1 MASGP
6 TRAGERR
13 ADKTG
18 ESPRAQDRTNG
29 PQRREGEPAP
39 DLALGASGA
48 LDPRLLLR
56 LQRTAGNQA
65 VAQLVA
71 QRQVRAGPDA
81 DPKFQALARD
91 VRGKQRLL
99 TAHAPGRVKASD
111 AQGAAHAPSD
121 DREAQA
127 KTAQAGK
134 MAAAKPGEFDKAAFI
149 AAVNQAIAAQAPKTL
164 DDADQFASSGKADQ
178 IKGKVQGQVSEGKK
192 ASAGQIE
199 STTKAAPDTSV
210 AVDKQV
216 TPLSPDRPPGTP
228 PGPNPSQAVPDRA
241 PASATDFSAGP
252 RQVEEEQR
260 QADVTDQQLQKG
272 NEPEFDAALKQKQEL
287 KEHSETA
294 PGQVR
299 ASEARTLDATK
310 AEAATTGSQAMAVM
324 AVHRTQAG
332 QRVGEGQ
339 QTAKSSDETRR
350 AQVTA
355 TLQKVFDATKRDVE
369 EILSGLDRK
378 VDQQFDAEEGAARKA
393 FEADMQKRMDAYKDQ
408 RYSGFTG
415 KLRWL
420 KDKVMGLPPE
430 ANQIFV
436 AARDGYVASM
446 RQVIAGI
453 ADTIGAELT
462 RAKARIAQG
471 KTELEA
477 EVHKLPADLQALGRQ
492 AAAGFDG
499 QFDELTQSVDAKG
512 QELVQT
518 LADKYS
524 QALKAVDAEIDAEKA
539 KNQGLVDKAIGAI
552 KGVIDTIIQLKNL
565 LMGVLAK
572 AAQAVSAILKD
583 PIGFL
588 GHLVSAVGA
597 GLKAFIGNI
606 AEHLKKG
613 LVSWLLGAAAQAG
626 IQLPDKFDLKGI
638 VQLIASLLGL
648 TWQSIRSRI
657 VSRGIPDQAVT
668 AAENA
673 VPEAQLLAREGLPGL
688 WQQITNKLG
697 DLKAMILGKL
707 TEFLVPTVLVAG
719 ITWIVSLLNPASAFV
734 KAVKAIIDIV
744 TFIFERGAQILEF
757 VNSVLDAVIAIAGGG
772 VAGVPALIENAL
784 ARSIP
789 VLIGFLAALLGVGG
803 LADKVKSIIQAISRP
818 VTKVVDWVVDKIVG
832 VAKKFW
838 AKLKGAFGKNDK
850 PGKQGQQAGA
860 PGQQLK
866 LQEAFAMHGAGH
878 TLFATTVNGRVRITM
893 ASYRRQ
899 YLGDLIAAAEDEER
913 KGANRPEVFQQ
924 FGVVRAELAQAE
936 RLELGLDEKVTK
948 ATEDKAASILTDIAG
963 QLRDAGEVYGFTSLQ
978 GLGHPSRWVAGGE
991 LRNEYRG
998 LNFRVKVYRGFTADT
1013 RRFARAELVRLKAA
1027 KSDPHWAADPKVGR
1041 PGAWVCP
1048 GNGVRPAHI
1057 ADANASD
1064 EDLTLDHH
1072 VPVSRHWRTRGNDC
1086 ADAERS
1092 TWENDQSNLAAMCRS
1107 CNSSKG
1113 GDNIDDYHVGPFFRG
1128 YGE

>member
-1 MASGP
+1 MA
-6 TRAGERR
+6 TRAPHTEKKTEDPSR
-13 ADKTG
+13 ARDQ
-18 ESPRAQDRTNG
+18 ANG
-29 PQRREGEPAP
+29 SQRREGEPAP
-39 DLALGASGA
+39 DLALGQSGA
-48 LDPRLLLR
+48 LDPRLLLH
-56 LQRTAGNQA
+56 LQRTVGNQA

-71 QRQVRAGPDA
+71 QRQTRAGPTA
-81 DPKFQALARD
+81 DPKFQALTRD

-99 TAHAPGRVKASD
+99 TAHPPGRARASD
-111 AQGAAHAPSD
+111 AQGAAHAPPD
-121 DREAQA
+121 DKEAQA

-134 MAAAKPGEFDKAAFI
+134 MAAARPGEFDKAAFI
-149 AAVNQAIAAQAPKTL
+149 AAVNQAIAAEAPKTL
-164 DDADQFASSGKADQ
+164 DDADKFAGSGKADQ
-178 IKGKVQGQVSEGKK
+178 IKGQVQGHVSEGKK

-199 STTKAAPDTSV
+199 STTRAAPDTSV
-210 AVDKQV
+210 AVDKKV
-216 TPLSPDRPPGTP
+216 TPLSPDQPPGTP
-228 PGPNPSQAVPDRA
+228 PGPNPSQATPDKA
-241 PASATDFSAGP
+241 PASATDLSAGP
-252 RQVEEEQR
+252 KQVEEEQR
-260 QADVTDQQLQKG
+260 QADVTDEQLKKG
-272 NEPEFDAALKQKQEL
+272 NEPEFDAALKQKQDL
-287 KEHSETA
+287 KEHSQTA

-299 ASEARTLDATK
+299 AAEARTLEATK
-310 AEAATTGSQAMAVM
+310 AEAATAGTQAMATM
-324 AVHRTQAG
+324 AVHRAQAG

-339 QTAKSSDETRR
+339 QATKGSDETRR

-378 VDQQFDAEEGAARKA
+378 VDQQFDAEEGEARRA
-393 FEADMQKRMDAYKDQ
+393 FTADMQKRMDDYKSQ

-415 KLRWL
+415 KLRWV
-420 KDKVMGLPPE
+420 KDQFMGLPPE

-436 AARDGYVASM
+436 SARAGYVSRM
-446 RQVIAGI
+446 QQVISRI

-471 KTELEA
+471 KAELET
-477 EVHKLPADLQALGRQ
+477 EVHKLPADLQALGQQ
-492 AAAGFDG
+492 AAAGFDSR
-499 QFDELTQSVDAKG
+499 FEELTQSVDAKG

-518 LADKYS
+518 LADRYS

-572 AAQAVSAILKD
+572 AAQAVGAILKD

-597 GLKAFIGNI
+597 GLKAFIANI

-657 VSRGIPDQAVT
+657 VSRGIPDQAIT
-668 AAENA
+668 AAEQA

-688 WQQITNKLG
+688 WQQITSKLG

-707 TEFLVPTVLVAG
+707 TEFLIPTVLVAG

-757 VNSVLDAVIAIAGGG
+757 VNSVLEAVIAIAAGG

-803 LADKVKSIIQAISRP
+803 LADKVKGIIQAIARP

-838 AKLKGAFGKNDK
+838 AKLKGVFG
-850 PGKQGQQAGA
+850 PGKDQTPEQKQAKLDKAMSAAQSAVSRYSGSRVGRAILTPILGAIRLRYGLTSLNLVAEGGVWAVEGEINPKKRWVSAVQVSTSDYELSTKEPAVKDPATGKDVKDPANPWTPAIVSALVAAMRAGVQGFLANGFTPGQQAKLDEYKNAALDAAKRGED
-860 PGQQLK
+860 PGQHWGKFWQYFYTWRGERVHNYFKAAAIIDAALSGLTFFK
-866 LQEAFAMHGAGH
+866 PGVEEPDVRAPV
-878 TLFATTVNGRVRITM
+878 TATTGRWW
-893 ASYRRQ
+893 
-899 YLGDLIAAAEDEER
+899 GDVTTEGEWTAHVTLYTA
-913 KGANRPEVFQQ
+913 K
-924 FGVVRAELAQAE
+924 FGNKA
-936 RLELGLDEKVTK
+936 LGLIYQIKSK
-948 ATEDKAASILTDIAG
+948 AH
-963 QLRDAGEVYGFTSLQ
+963 Q
-978 GLGHPSRWVAGGE
+978 PSSGGSSS
-991 LRNEYRG
+991 G
-998 LNFRVKVYRGFTADT
+998 
-1013 RRFARAELVRLKAA
+1013 
-1027 KSDPHWAADPKVGR
+1027 
-1041 PGAWVCP
+1041 
-1048 GNGVRPAHI
+1048 
-1057 ADANASD
+1057 
-1064 EDLTLDHH
+1064 
-1072 VPVSRHWRTRGNDC
+1072 
-1086 ADAERS
+1086 S
-1092 TWENDQSNLAAMCRS
+1092 TT
-1107 CNSSKG
+1107 
-1113 GDNIDDYHVGPFFRG
+1113 
-1128 YGE
+1128 